1 MERIFNEQVE
11 VDSHP
16 AEAENVSGEVKTE
29 ISLKKFKDVDSLL
42 KAYNSLEAEFTK
54 RSQRLRELEGE
65 RAASKAQPANDKNA
79 GAGQTDAV
87 EDAVGAFLK
96 KYPDAKEY
104 LDAIGAVADG
114 KGVGAMESAYIGL
127 LTEKLKKQ
135 AELTASRDYVLSHID
150 STIKDE
156 IIRDFLSE
164 ISSAKPTQQV
174 VGGQSAITPPIRPKT
189 LSEAKL
195 LAEKFFRF

>member
-1 MERIFNEQVE
+1 MERIFNEQIE
-11 VDSHP
+11 VDSHTAA
-16 AEAENVSGEVKTE
+16 AEKDLGEAKTE

-65 RAASKAQPANDKNA
+65 RAASKAQPAVEKDA
-79 GAGQTDAV
+79 GAGQADAV
-87 EDAVGAFLK
+87 EDAERVFLK
-96 KYPDAKEY
+96 KYPDAKDY
-104 LDAIGAVADG
+104 LDDIGAVADG
-114 KGVGAMESAYIGL
+114 KDVGALESAYIGL

-164 ISSAKPTQQV
+164 ISSAKPTQPV
-174 VGGQSAITPPIRPKT
+174 VGGQSAIMPPIRPKT